1 MEKTLTSIILRI
13 DLEYANAILDG
24 TKTVEFR
31 RNKFMHPVDR
41 ILLYCA
47 SPIQQIIGS
56 FQVGKIVEDTPEN
69 LWTRFNKVGGIDQAS
84 FFEYFKNSGT
94 GFAIEVESFE
104 KFAEGINLADYF
116 ENFCAP
122 KKYLYLEER
131 TTAVI

>member
-69 LWTRFNKVGGIDQAS
+69 LWLQFKRIGGIDQAS
-84 FFEYFKNSGT
+84 FFDYFKNLET
-94 GFAIEVESFE
+94 GFALEVKSYE
-104 KFAEGINLADYF
+104 KFEEGINLADYF
-116 ENFCAP
+116 ENFCAA
-122 KKYLYLEER
+122 KTYLYLEEK
-131 TTAVI
+131 